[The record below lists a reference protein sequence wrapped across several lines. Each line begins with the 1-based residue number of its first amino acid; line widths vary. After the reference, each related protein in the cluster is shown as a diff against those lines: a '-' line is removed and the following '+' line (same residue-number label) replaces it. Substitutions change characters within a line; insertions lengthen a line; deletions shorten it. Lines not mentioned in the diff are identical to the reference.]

1 MRPSSAADRESKP
14 SRRNKLYIKRV
25 WNIPL
30 EKNKLTSLPP
40 AGFAAFPAWAFA
52 LWVVDRNVHLFY
64 ILYFKLWTSLKKLSA
79 SVFLFQK
86 KDRVVV
92 KSAIFLRWQK
102 SWTDAVKLKKVQVN
116 ICYRWV
122 FSNYLLAEL
131 QAALKL
137 IFCSILKLFEVPLVD
152 NICYRWVFSKYLL
165 AEIQTAF
172 KLIFVQFKS
181 CLNFRL

>member
-1 MRPSSAADRESKP
+1 
-14 SRRNKLYIKRV
+14 
-25 WNIPL
+25 
-30 EKNKLTSLPP
+30 
-40 AGFAAFPAWAFA
+40 
-52 LWVVDRNVHLFY
+52 
-64 ILYFKLWTSLKKLSA
+64 
-79 SVFLFQK
+79 
-86 KDRVVV
+86 
-92 KSAIFLRWQK
+92 LRWQK